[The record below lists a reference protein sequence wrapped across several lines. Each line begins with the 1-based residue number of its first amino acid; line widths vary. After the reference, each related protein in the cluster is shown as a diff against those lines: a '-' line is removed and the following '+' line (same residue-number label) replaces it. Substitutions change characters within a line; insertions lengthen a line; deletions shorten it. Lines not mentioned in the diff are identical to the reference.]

1 MTNGLVAHAR
11 LCLIEKF
18 LLCPPDRLT
27 TVLDHD
33 STVCL
38 TQLDLKSK
46 VYQARQVLRQ
56 RALEPGQVVAICM
69 PSSME
74 VLTVVLAAW
83 AERLAIALLP
93 HDLTHTTMRD
103 GSGLAAMLELIE
115 PALIMTCG
123 AIATKLPGS
132 WSDVALTDDELLK
145 QMSAIADYVDE
156 PALSRPEDLAILQFT
171 SGSTGMPKAVCISQS
186 MLSSNCQAIA
196 ERVNVD
202 TTDRMVS
209 WLPLH
214 HDMGLSA
221 LTLAWWCSIDL
232 VLMPTHEFSRQPM
245 AWLQALSRFKGTLSP
260 APTSA
265 FALLSRLAGRVRE
278 GELDLS
284 HWRYAWVGAEPVFYD
299 HLRQFEIAFAVHGL
313 QVGVLQPA
321 YGMAEAVV
329 AVSLNAPGQG
339 MRVRW
344 LDTQSL
350 HSSMLVKEQA
360 PGAPGSAPYLGNG
373 TAVGETEFRVVDE
386 HQICLTQGQLGRLQ
400 IRGDSIIRRYLK
412 MDPVRPQAKD
422 WYDTGDLG
430 FLLNDEVFITGRSK
444 DLITRAG
451 VNVNPHI
458 IEWALESAFNLAAG
472 SVAAF
477 SCIDIQRSKECVV
490 VVMASNALGTRDP
503 AELRREVAQI
513 VVRQAGVQVDEVLL
527 IRRSEFPKTTSGKIQ
542 RQALSRLYLSNRL
555 SSAAVNTDRVSA

>member
-1 MTNGLVAHAR
+1 M
-11 LCLIEKF
+11 
-18 LLCPPDRLT
+18 CPPERLT
-27 TVLDHD
+27 TVLGHD
-33 STVCL
+33 SAVCL
-38 TQLDLKSK
+38 TQLELKSK
-46 VYQARQVLRQ
+46 VYQARQVIRK
-56 RALEPGQVVAICM
+56 RALEPGQVIAICM
-69 PSSME
+69 PSSIE
-74 VLTVVLAAW
+74 VLILVLAAW

-93 HDLTHTTMRD
+93 HDLNHTTMRD
-103 GSGLAAMLELIE
+103 GSGLAAMLELID
-115 PALIMTCG
+115 PALILACG
-123 AIATKLPGS
+123 AIATQLPDS
-132 WSDVALTDDELLK
+132 WSDVALTDDELRKLTN
-145 QMSAIADYVDE
+145 AEVDGVDE

-278 GELDLS
+278 GDLDLS
-284 HWRYAWVGAEPVFYD
+284 RWRYAWVGAEPVFYD
-299 HLRQFEIAFAVHGL
+299 HLRQFEMAFAVHGL
-313 QVGVLQPA
+313 QVGVLQPS

-350 HSSMLVKEQA
+350 HSSMLVREQP
-360 PGAPGSAPYLGNG
+360 PGTPGTAPYLGNG
-373 TAVGETEFRVVDE
+373 TAVGDTEIRVVDE
-386 HQICLTQGQLGRLQ
+386 QEIRLTEGQLGRLQ

-412 MDPVRPQAKD
+412 MEPVRPKAKD

-430 FLLNDEVFITGRSK
+430 FLLDDEVFITGRSK

-477 SCIDIQRSKECVV
+477 SCIDSHRSKERVV
-490 VVMASNALGTRDP
+490 VVMASNALGTRELP
-503 AELRREVAQI
+503 ELRREVAQI
-513 VVRQAGVQVDEVLL
+513 VVRQAGVQVDDLVL
-527 IRRSEFPKTTSGKIQ
+527 IRRGDFPKTTSGKIQ

-555 SSAAVNTDRVSA
+555 SPAAADTDPVSA